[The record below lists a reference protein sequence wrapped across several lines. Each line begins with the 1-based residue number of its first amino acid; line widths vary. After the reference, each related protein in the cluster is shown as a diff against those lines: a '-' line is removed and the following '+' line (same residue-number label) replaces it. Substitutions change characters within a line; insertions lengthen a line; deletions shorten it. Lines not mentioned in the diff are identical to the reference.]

1 MARRI
6 CILDDDDAVRDSLRA
21 LLESYCL
28 EVHEFSSGRALLA
41 QGNLADFGC
50 FIVDFHMPEMNG
62 LELLETLRARGI
74 SAPAVIVS
82 AVALGSD
89 ARDAAGTGSVQ
100 VLTKPVPEQELIGW
114 IRGALAGETALT

>member
-6 CILDDDDAVRDSLRA
+6 CILDDDDAVRDSLRT
-21 LLESYCL
+21 LLESYSL
-28 EVHEFSSGRALLA
+28 DVDEFSSGRDLLA
-41 QGNLADFGC
+41 QSDLTDFGC

-82 AVALGSD
+82 AVAIGSD
-89 ARDAAGTGSVQ
+89 AHNAAGGGAVQ

-114 IRGALAGETALT
+114 IRRALAGETALS